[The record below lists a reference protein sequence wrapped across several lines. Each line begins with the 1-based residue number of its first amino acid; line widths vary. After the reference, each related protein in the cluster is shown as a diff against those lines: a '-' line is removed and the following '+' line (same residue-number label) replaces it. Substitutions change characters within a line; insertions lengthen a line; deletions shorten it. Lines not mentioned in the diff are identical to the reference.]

1 MAVPT
6 LPGPPG
12 PGAATGAVAPVPAPK
27 RRPSAAAR
35 RRSLLPHVV
44 LWVGVLAALFPFYWS
59 VVMATNTTR
68 DIFSTPPKLV
78 PGTHLLENI
87 SNVFARIDFF
97 GALANTAVV
106 AVVTTALV
114 LTLDS
119 LAAFAF
125 AKFEFPGRR
134 VLFGLL
140 LLLFMLPAQ
149 LSLIPQ
155 FLIMRELGWIGQLQ
169 ALVVP
174 ALANAFG
181 VFWMRQYMSTSV
193 PDEVLD
199 ASRLDGCGF
208 FRQWWHVA
216 VPTARPGLAFL
227 AIYTFVASW
236 NDYVWPLIVLVN
248 PQVQT
253 LQTSLAQL
261 NVSFGTDYS
270 MVMAGA
276 LMAIIPIMVAF
287 LFLSRWFVADG
298 TAGAVK

>member
-1 MAVPT
+1 M
-6 LPGPPG
+6 
-12 PGAATGAVAPVPAPK
+12 
-27 RRPSAAAR
+27 RAAR
-35 RRSLLPHVV
+35 PLRRHWRSLVPHLV
-44 LWVGVLAALFPFYWS
+44 LWVGVVVALFPFYWS

-78 PGTHLLENI
+78 PGTHLLENLQ
-87 SNVFARIDFF
+87 NVFARIDFW
-97 GALANTAVV
+97 GALGNTALV
-106 AVVTTALV
+106 AVVTTGAV

-125 AKFEFPGRR
+125 SKFEFPGRR
-134 VLFGLL
+134 ALFGLL

-155 FLIMRELGWIGQLQ
+155 FIIMRELGFVGQLQ
-169 ALVVP
+169 ALVLP
-174 ALANAFG
+174 AAANAFG

-199 ASRLDGCGF
+199 AARMDGCGF

-216 VPTARPGLAFL
+216 LPTTRPGLAFL
-227 AIYTFVASW
+227 AIFTFVAAW

-248 PQVQT
+248 PNVQT

-276 LMAIIPIMVAF
+276 LLAVIPIMVAF

-298 TAGAVK
+298 VAGALK

>member
-1 MAVPT
+1 MADRAR
-6 LPGPPG
+6 L
-12 PGAATGAVAPVPAPK
+12 
-27 RRPSAAAR
+27 AAR
-35 RRSLLPHVV
+35 RRALVPHLL
-44 LWVGVLAALFPFYWS
+44 LWVGVVVALFPFYWS

-78 PGTHLLENI
+78 PGPHLVENVQ
-87 SNVFARIDFF
+87 NVFSRIDFW
-97 GALANTAVV
+97 GALANTALV
-106 AVVTTALV
+106 AVVTTVAV

-125 AKFEFPGRR
+125 AKFDFPGRR
-134 VLFGLL
+134 VLFGML

-155 FLIMRELGWIGQLQ
+155 FIIMRELGFVGQLQ
-169 ALVVP
+169 ALVLP
-174 ALANAFG
+174 ATANAFG

-199 ASRLDGCGF
+199 AARMDGCGF

-216 VPTARPGLAFL
+216 LPTARPGLAFL
-227 AIYTFVASW
+227 AIYTFVAAW
-236 NDYVWPLIVLVN
+236 NDYVWPLIVLVD
-248 PQVQT
+248 PGVQT

-276 LMAIIPIMVAF
+276 LLAVIPIMVAF

-298 TAGAVK
+298 VAGAVK